1 MIRSEKCGCVAVAC
15 SKGPKHGRYED
26 SYAIFPKA
34 KKIVTRLNRG
44 EIFAVFDGIGS
55 APEGGRSAEYMSS
68 NIILER
74 YYQQSENH
82 PATWQGIRDLLLEGN
97 MEISKWG
104 LMPGKDR
111 PLGGCAG
118 TVAWINEKK
127 LYIFHAGDTLAIL
140 IRDGKPEQ
148 LTRLHEQNGAIYRYF
163 GLGNNL
169 EIEIIS
175 RELKNYDR
183 ILLISDGITKAYS
196 PNAAADIV
204 EESSDILQAV
214 KDLAQRA
221 RTKGSTDDITALLIE
236 FDVDGSQD
244 NDE

>member
-1 MIRSEKCGCVAVAC
+1 MVRSERCGCAAVAC
-15 SKGPKHGRYED
+15 SKGPKHSRYED
-26 SYAIFPKA
+26 SYTIFPKA
-34 KKIVTRLNRG
+34 KKIVSRLNRG

-74 YYQQSENH
+74 FYQQPDNH
-82 PATWQGIRDLLLEGN
+82 PATWQGIRDLLFTGN

-118 TVAWINEKK
+118 TVAWINEMK

-140 IRDGKPEQ
+140 IRDRKPEQ
-148 LTRLHEQNGAIYRYF
+148 LTHLHEKKGAIYRYY
-163 GLGNNL
+163 GLGENL

-175 RELKNYDR
+175 REVKNYDR
-183 ILLISDGITKAYS
+183 ILLISDGVTKAYS
-196 PNAAADIV
+196 PKAAVEII
-204 EESSDILQAV
+204 EESSNILHAV
-214 KDLAQRA
+214 TDLVQRS

-236 FDVDGSQD
+236 I
-244 NDE
+244 DEYGEE